1 MSRYIDAD
9 PLCEEMKK
17 RQDSAHKWYVEAH
30 AKADEET
37 MVYADSAMAAFIE
50 CRLTIESQPTAD
62 VAPVVHGIWKRI
74 SPAKIYECS
83 ECGKN
88 VMTDDIEAYTF
99 CHGCGAKMDGGE
111 E

>member
-9 PLCEEMKK
+9 VLRKQAEDIIGDNAGHKAWAIL
-17 RQDSAHKWYVEAH
+17 SAI
-30 AKADEET
+30 
-37 MVYADSAMAAFIE
+37 AMA
-50 CRLTIESQPTAD
+50 PTAD
-62 VAPVVHGIWKRI
+62 VVPVVHGIWKRI

-83 ECGKN
+83 KCGKN

-99 CHGCGAKMDGGE
+99 CHGCGARMEGAE